1 MIPRLK
7 ELTRDLIP
15 YHATVATAAPGG
27 KIHSHCPGTYCNL
40 NMFIISSKEAK
51 KLIQSLQYVKK
62 FQIICQGFN

>member
-51 KLIQSLQYVKK
+51 KLI
-62 FQIICQGFN
+62 